1 MHLLKRHAHLLFMTR
16 RVSFSV
22 RRSLCDHFL
31 VTGMEQRPVY
41 TNHRQATTGATQR
54 VRVCPLAVSHIG
66 SVLGWSAN
74 REALTLC
81 CLLLARR
88 WAMYR
93 YYVGMD
99 YWVAPW
105 EDAMILFQAVT
116 CQITPKVPWQR
127 ALWSRVPLLDP
138 LLFLT
143 AKGWQGFMRQ
153 HTIGQKAQSL
163 SSSALHNDR

>member
-1 MHLLKRHAHLLFMTR
+1 
-16 RVSFSV
+16 
-22 RRSLCDHFL
+22 
-31 VTGMEQRPVY
+31 
-41 TNHRQATTGATQR
+41 
-54 VRVCPLAVSHIG
+54 
-66 SVLGWSAN
+66 
-74 REALTLC
+74 
-81 CLLLARR
+81 
-88 WAMYR
+88 
-93 YYVGMD
+93 MD

-163 SSSALHNDR
+163 SSSALHNDRSPPYLRRTPRRDSSSNHFARGVALYNVVNTIDPAI